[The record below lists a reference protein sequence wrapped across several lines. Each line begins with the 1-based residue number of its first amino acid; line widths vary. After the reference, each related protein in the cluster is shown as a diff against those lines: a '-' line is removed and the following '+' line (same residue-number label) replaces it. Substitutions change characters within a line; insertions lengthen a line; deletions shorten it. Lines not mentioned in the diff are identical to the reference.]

1 MRSRLAILNL
11 IDNSRTDCHIL
22 GHMAAKITGDSRLS
36 PEGRVVVPSEVRRH
50 LGLAA
55 GDRVRFIMFEDGRVE
70 LITPRMMV
78 ESLWANNH
86 ADADVDS
93 GEVIRRMRDA
103 DHVSAALSESEQT
116 ADIADEAD
124 EPQRTAAVLTTLGLS
139 T

>member
-1 MRSRLAILNL
+1 
-11 IDNSRTDCHIL
+11 
-22 GHMAAKITGDSRLS
+22 
-36 PEGRVVVPSEVRRH
+36 
-50 LGLAA
+50 
-55 GDRVRFIMFEDGRVE
+55 MFEDGRVE

-93 GEVIRRMRDA
+93 GEAIRRMRDA

-124 EPQRTAAVLTTLGLS
+124 EPQRTAAVLNTLGLS

>member
-1 MRSRLAILNL
+1 MTILNQ
-11 IDNSRTDCHIL
+11 IDNSRMNCHIL
-22 GHMAAKITGDSRLS
+22 THMASKITGDSRLS

-86 ADADVDS
+86 ADTDVDS
-93 GEVIRRMRDA
+93 GDVIRRVRDA
-103 DHVSAALSESEQT
+103 DHASAALSESEQT
-116 ADIADEAD
+116 ADTADEAD
-124 EPQRTAAVLTTLGLS
+124 EPQRTAAVLAALGLS

>member
-1 MRSRLAILNL
+1 MSILNP
-11 IDNSRTDCHIL
+11 IDNSRLNCHIL
-22 GHMAAKITGDSRLS
+22 GHMASKITGDSRLS

-78 ESLWANNH
+78 ESLWANNL

-93 GEVIRRMRDA
+93 GEVIRQMRDA
-103 DHVSAALSESEQT
+103 DNVSAALSESEQT

-124 EPQRTAAVLTTLGLS
+124 ELLRTAAALTALGLS